1 MADIAT
7 AIASTVEEQGAATGE
22 IARNVEEAANGTAP
36 VTQEMADLRAVAGET
51 DASAEAARRRPSA
64 AGGFAQEQRQ
74 RFPEH
79 HPKSGLT
86 ATRCSIAWPLMPARV
101 APMVKAAEPG
111 HDAGSHRNPAL
122 PFKTIEEPARQI
134 PLYGEYEVVILGG
147 GPAGIAAAIA
157 AARAG
162 CRTLLVERYGF
173 LGGMGTA
180 AGVTN
185 FCGLHANVHGGM
197 HRVVQGIASELLARI
212 DRLGGLN
219 APHLILGKIF
229 AQAYDTAA
237 YKIAAAELLD
247 ERCIHALLVE
257 TKAGR
262 QAIRA
267 ELFIDCSGDGDLA
280 AWAGAPFEVGD
291 GEGHML
297 HPSMMFRLNG
307 VDPEKAGEAWKTIP
321 ALMEKAEAAG
331 MHKFPRKGAI
341 VRPQRSGIEWRVNF
355 SQLARADGRAINGI
369 EPDDLTRGEIEG
381 RRQAVAAFE
390 FLRTVPGFEKSY
402 IIDLPPQLG
411 IRETRPVVGG
421 HQLSGDDVLG
431 CASFDVSIGV
441 NGWPIEAH
449 VAGDVIFTFPPIP
462 ESRGFNELPYRM
474 LVPERIDNVLVA
486 GRCASMTHEGQSA
499 ARVSGACFAMGEA
512 AGSAAALALSGNT
525 KPRDVAVDKL
535 QQTLRRQGACIGR
548 DQSVPAGL

>member
-1 MADIAT
+1 
-7 AIASTVEEQGAATGE
+7 
-22 IARNVEEAANGTAP
+22 
-36 VTQEMADLRAVAGET
+36 
-51 DASAEAARRRPSA
+51 
-64 AGGFAQEQRQ
+64 
-74 RFPEH
+74 
-79 HPKSGLT
+79 
-86 ATRCSIAWPLMPARV
+86 
-101 APMVKAAEPG
+101 
-111 HDAGSHRNPAL
+111 
-122 PFKTIEEPARQI
+122 
-134 PLYGEYEVVILGG
+134 
-147 GPAGIAAAIA
+147 
-157 AARAG
+157 
-162 CRTLLVERYGF
+162 
-173 LGGMGTA
+173 
-180 AGVTN
+180 
-185 FCGLHANVHGGM
+185 M
-197 HRVVQGIASELLARI
+197 HRVVQGVASDLLARI

-237 YKIAAAELLD
+237 YKIAADDLLGAHKVDILFHALGAGVVMHD
-247 ERCIHALLVE
+247 EARIHVLLVE

-267 ELFIDCSGDGDLA
+267 DIFIDCSGDGDLA

-291 GEGHML
+291 REGHML
-297 HPSMMFRLNG
+297 YPSMMFRLNG

-331 MHKFPRKGAI
+331 THTFPRKAAI

-355 SQLARADGRAINGI
+355 TQLARADGSAINGI

-381 RRQAVAAFE
+381 RRQAVEAFA

-402 IIDLPPQLG
+402 IVDLPPQLG
-411 IRETRPVVGG
+411 IRETRRVVGG
-421 HQLSGDDVLG
+421 YQLSGEDVLG
-431 CASFDVSIGV
+431 CASFEDSIGV

-474 LVPERIDNVLVA
+474 LVPKGVDNLLVA

-525 KPRDVAVDKL
+525 RPRDIAIGTL
-535 QQTLRRQGACIGR
+535 QQALRQQGAFVGR
-548 DQSVPAGL
+548 DQSVPEGL